1 MRDHTVLVTAAK
13 PQQQLN
19 LVETSPSELIVVNA
33 RCVVEEQDGICVV
46 VVSGTPV
53 FQYHRDNHVDR
64 SIFIAQAMA
73 GGYASAA
80 ELAAALDV
88 SLSTVYRYKRVFE
101 EGGTSALIP
110 KRPGPAK
117 GQWLG
122 EAERTSRAE
131 RMDQGSSLYG
141 AGAPARLARA

>member
-1 MRDHTVLVTAAK
+1 MTDAK
-13 PQQQLN
+13 PQQQLD
-19 LVETSPSELIVVNA
+19 LIETGPSDLLIVNA
-33 RCVVEEQDGICVV
+33 RCVVEEQDGVCVV

-53 FQYHRDNHVDR
+53 FRYQRDDHVDR

-80 ELAAALDV
+80 ELSAALDV

-110 KRPGPAK
+110 KPQLLTWAYPSV
-117 GQWLG
+117 
-122 EAERTSRAE
+122 TI
-131 RMDQGSSLYG
+131 GSSRI
-141 AGAPARLARA
+141 A